1 MKLGKRIGITTGFAV
16 VSAVIIIVFC
26 FYGGLVAINLSVQS
40 VVLIEVWLM
49 LIAIVWLLLGDSYFF
64 APENVGALFSVAL
77 IGALVILVM
86 QDTDANEDKIEVKE
100 MHYEELED
108 MLPTLEEIRS
118 NYLNGTDYEL
128 YYNNIVDK
136 KSREAD
142 RVFRMEYPAGR
153 MKRAHLQTLDNGEMA
168 WVAPINKFNMNITN
182 TGVPYAVVVV
192 AEDCSGQV
200 SKYEEGEIPPEII
213 TVTRNDAVKMY
224 NQSNNINE
232 KAKENECAGCFRRN
246 NQYWYCVETWSY
258 VEGKQITGFE
268 DYTSGIQ
275 ITGSE
280 DYTSGIL
287 LVNANTN
294 EYYHYSFSSQTE
306 VYSCMDAIK
315 NYADSN
321 SSEVLSYNMTLVGGI
336 PTYIAALGDEESGI
350 SGYAMSDMCDSSI
363 LVSAVGFDECVREY
377 YETLGVTGIRETE
390 LVNISITVQKK
401 ELLYIDGTLY
411 MYLWDSDGQVY
422 KTSFSDGI
430 IAIELGDVVTV
441 AVLPI
446 NEQAVMEC
454 IIKEN
459 G

>member
-1 MKLGKRIGITTGFAV
+1 M
-16 VSAVIIIVFC
+16 
-26 FYGGLVAINLSVQS
+26 
-40 VVLIEVWLM
+40 
-49 LIAIVWLLLGDSYFF
+49 
-64 APENVGALFSVAL
+64 
-77 IGALVILVM
+77 
-86 QDTDANEDKIEVKE
+86 
-100 MHYEELED
+100 
-108 MLPTLEEIRS
+108 
-118 NYLNGTDYEL
+118 
-128 YYNNIVDK
+128 YYNNIVNK

-153 MKRAHLQTLDNGEMA
+153 MKRAHLQTLDNGEMV

-200 SKYEEGEIPPEII
+200 NKYEEGEIPPEII

-224 NQSNNINE
+224 NQSNNRNE

-258 VEGKQITGFE
+258 VEGKQI
-268 DYTSGIQ
+268 I
-275 ITGSE
+275 GSE

-306 VYSCMDAIK
+306 VYSCMNAIK
-315 NYADSN
+315 KYADSN
-321 SSEVLSYNMTLVGGI
+321 SREVLSYNMTLVGGI

-350 SGYAMSDMCDSSI
+350 SGYAMADMCDSSI

-390 LVNISITVQKK
+390 LVNRSITVQKK

-430 IAIELGDVVTV
+430 IAIESGDVVTV

-459 G
+459 E

>member
-1 MKLGKRIGITTGFAV
+1 M
-16 VSAVIIIVFC
+16 
-26 FYGGLVAINLSVQS
+26 
-40 VVLIEVWLM
+40 
-49 LIAIVWLLLGDSYFF
+49 
-64 APENVGALFSVAL
+64 
-77 IGALVILVM
+77 
-86 QDTDANEDKIEVKE
+86 
-100 MHYEELED
+100 
-108 MLPTLEEIRS
+108 
-118 NYLNGTDYEL
+118 

-142 RVFRMEYPAGR
+142 RVFGMEYPAGR
-153 MKRAHLQTLDNGEMA
+153 MKRAHLQTLDNGEMV

-192 AEDCSGQV
+192 AEECSGQV
-200 SKYEEGEIPPEII
+200 SKYEEGEIPLEII

-224 NQSNNINE
+224 NQSNNRNE
-232 KAKENECAGCFRRN
+232 KAKENECAGCFRHN

-258 VEGKQITGFE
+258 VEGKQI
-268 DYTSGIQ
+268 I
-275 ITGSE
+275 GSE

-350 SGYAMSDMCDSSI
+350 SGYAMADMCDSSI

-390 LVNISITVQKK
+390 LVNRSITVQKK
-401 ELLYIDGTLY
+401 ELLYIDSTLY
-411 MYLWDSDGQVY
+411 MYLWDSYGQVY
-422 KTSFSDGI
+422 KTGFSDGI
-430 IAIELGDVVTV
+430 IAIESGDVVTV

-459 G
+459 E